1 MTENKPNTKHKSQ
14 TIECPECGTEIEIS
28 EVLSS
33 QLEKD
38 LRKALQ
44 QENELKL
51 DNLAIIIT

>member
-1 MTENKPNTKHKSQ
+1 MTEINPLTFQKQNTQHKRQ

-28 EVLSS
+28 EVLYS

-44 QENELKL
+44 Q
-51 DNLAIIIT
+51 